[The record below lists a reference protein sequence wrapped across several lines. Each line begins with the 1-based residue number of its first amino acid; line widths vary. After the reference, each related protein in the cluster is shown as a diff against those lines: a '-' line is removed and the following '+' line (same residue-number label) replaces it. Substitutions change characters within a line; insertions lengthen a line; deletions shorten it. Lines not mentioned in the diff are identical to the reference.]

1 MKLILSALIFS
12 MGACLPV
19 GAEESIKELI
29 AKIGEGTSADR
40 NQTTEAILNR
50 LGEDPD
56 HAAKVL
62 SIANQSSDDPEVRAR
77 TRSLLEQTYRIYELG
92 EGVGVFGI
100 VVGWFLDHNGT
111 ELTSWPLVVQVAEGT
126 PAKSAGF
133 RAGDVIINCNGEDC
147 RGSNSRNDLI
157 KRLSKIS
164 PGTETTFQVRFSDQA
179 SASSTD
185 LKDQKRDLKAAPMIR
200 KDLDIPS
207 RFESKKFKKWLRSQN
222 PN

>member
-1 MKLILSALIFS
+1 
-12 MGACLPV
+12 MGTCLPV
-19 GAEESIKELI
+19 GAEESLEELI

-62 SIANQSSDDPEVRAR
+62 RIANQSSDDPEVRAR

-133 RAGDVIINCNGEDC
+133 RAGDVIINCNGKDC
-147 RGSNSRNDLI
+147 RGINSRNDLI
-157 KRLSKIS
+157 MRLSKIS
-164 PGTETTFQVRFSDQA
+164 PGTETAFQADSKAINSRNGSKVKILT
-179 SASSTD
+179 SAS
-185 LKDQKRDLKAAPMIR
+185 RR
-200 KDLDIPS
+200 KDEPS
-207 RFESKKFKKWLRSQN
+207 TFVSSVLLLFISSVWR
-222 PN
+222 